1 MMKNA
6 QSQYI
11 LVLTNVPDQT
21 FATTLAHAIVENKL
35 AACVNILPGIQ
46 SVYRWDG
53 KTEHAAEVS
62 MHIKTLST
70 RYSALEAYLHEHHP
84 YDVPEI
90 IAVPVVAGLP
100 AYLHWLEEQTG
111 KE

>member
-1 MMKNA
+1 MMKDA
-6 QSQYI
+6 QPQYL

-21 FATTLAHAIVENKL
+21 VATTLAHAIVENKL

-53 KTEHAAEVS
+53 KTEQAAEVS
-62 MHIKTLST
+62 MYIKTLST
-70 RYSALEAYLHEHHP
+70 RYAALEAYLHEHHP

-90 IAVPVVAGLP
+90 IAIPFVAGLP
-100 AYLHWLEEQTG
+100 AYLHWIEEQTG
-111 KE
+111 

>member
-1 MMKNA
+1 MMKDA

-21 FATTLAHAIVENKL
+21 VATTLAHAIVENKL

-53 KTEHAAEVS
+53 KTEQAAEVS

-70 RYSALEAYLHEHHP
+70 RYAALEAYLHEHHP